1 MKVKYPNQA
10 LFFENIGSVLND
22 SEQESLFRM
31 ISKGKDV
38 GSLGKLEEILHLIE
52 SEILK
57 ELITKEN
64 VKRKEEDFVFNPQ
77 TGQDDWLN
85 QLLNIDEAD
94 GGDDDEENEQTPE
107 KEIQKV
113 SEFLPTDN
121 RLRTAESILRSAIE
135 VLEEL
140 KINTSNVISK

>member
-1 MKVKYPNQA
+1 
-10 LFFENIGSVLND
+10 
-22 SEQESLFRM
+22 M